1 MTVLK
6 LRPISLAVICTAVL
20 FSASA
25 FASAQPADPESERSA
40 TQKKR
45 TEVAA
50 QLDVLKASDI
60 ELQKET
66 VRLENVVA
74 LHEQRAADA
83 RAALERIEASLGDL
97 KYQVLDAERLAER
110 RRRLA
115 RQRAVAAYMHPNIES
130 FAAVLSAEEYDQAH
144 LRTTMLA
151 QVAQHDY
158 DVFKGRRDAELQLKG
173 KRQEL
178 DDAQKQADALRREA
192 EEELAQARVARD
204 EHRRVQA
211 ALEIRIA
218 EFQREADN
226 LAAHEGQ
233 LTALIN
239 QRRAVAPPAPS
250 STTTPNAPTS
260 TAAPTSST
268 TSRPGVPVT
277 QAPTTTQPPQTTTT
291 RSPGGYTLRW
301 PVSGVLTSPFGMRW
315 GRMHQGIDIAAPSGT
330 PIVAAAGGT
339 VFFSGEMAG
348 YGNVILIDHGN
359 GLVTVYA
366 HQSRLGVGNGAW
378 VSAGQTIGYVG
389 STGHSTGPHLHFET
403 RVNGTAVDPMRYL
416 A

>member
-1 MTVLK
+1 
-6 LRPISLAVICTAVL
+6 
-20 FSASA
+20 
-25 FASAQPADPESERSA
+25 
-40 TQKKR
+40 
-45 TEVAA
+45 
-50 QLDVLKASDI
+50 
-60 ELQKET
+60 
-66 VRLENVVA
+66 
-74 LHEQRAADA
+74 
-83 RAALERIEASLGDL
+83 
-97 KYQVLDAERLAER
+97 
-110 RRRLA
+110 
-115 RQRAVAAYMHPNIES
+115 MHPNIES